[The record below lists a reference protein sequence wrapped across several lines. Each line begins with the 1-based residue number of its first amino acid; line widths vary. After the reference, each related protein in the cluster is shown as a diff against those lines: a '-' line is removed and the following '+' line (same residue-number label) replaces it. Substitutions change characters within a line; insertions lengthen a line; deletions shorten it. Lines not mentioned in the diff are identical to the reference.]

1 MEISTE
7 LVQRLAQLSKLQ
19 LSEIETV
26 KMYEDLQ
33 KMLVMVQKL
42 EEINT
47 DNILPLKSV
56 HELENIFRED
66 EIISTTN
73 KNELLSNAPLA
84 DEHYFKVPKVIQK

>member
-1 MEISTE
+1 MEINTE

-26 KMYEDLQ
+26 KMCEDLQ

-47 DNILPLKSV
+47 DNILPLKCV

-73 KNELLSNAPLA
+73 KNELLSNAPFA